1 MKKRVF
7 GRHFSRT
14 KNQRTA
20 LFRGLI
26 TSLFENGQLT
36 TTLIK
41 AKSIK
46 PEAEKIITKAKE
58 ASVADRRV
66 IFKTL
71 NNKSL
76 VDKLIKKIAPVL
88 KNRKGGYLRIVRLRN
103 RKGDQ
108 AEMAKVLFTEE
119 IIKEKPIVQS
129 KEDKSQEKKNDQADK
144 KITN

>member
-41 AKSIK
+41 AKAIK

-88 KNRKGGYLRIVRLRN
+88 KNRKGGYLRIVRLRD